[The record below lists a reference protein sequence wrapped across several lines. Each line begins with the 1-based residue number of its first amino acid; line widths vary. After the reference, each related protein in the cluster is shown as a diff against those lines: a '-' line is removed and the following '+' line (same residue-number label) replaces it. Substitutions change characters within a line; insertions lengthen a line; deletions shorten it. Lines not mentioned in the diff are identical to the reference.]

1 MKSVWIWLENVSMDF
16 LVVTVFI
23 FHFFSLFLFLS
34 YMVNFQPDQMINFW
48 SIKMMKWMV
57 EWLKTYYCLKCLH
70 HQYCCCCC
78 CWKTKS
84 KSMLTT
90 ATLKFQKIK
99 QNKKAENNCRISYKK
114 KNYRPVLKLSF
125 QHQHQFHCHY
135 YYYQIL
141 ETNHQLWKTKQTFQT
156 QTHRIWLLNSGHTHT
171 RLFQSKECLEEHGN
185 VVIQFFL

>member
-1 MKSVWIWLENVSMDF
+1 MDIARTHIHTDKYLNQRIDHRNFLKNPKIESNSIFTKMILSFNWSYQHWNHRFFCWVEKNKTRKKGKNPERIIESLKSVWIWLENVSMDL

-23 FHFFSLFLFLS
+23 FHFLSLSLFLS

-78 CWKTKS
+78 WKTKS

-90 ATLKFQKIK
+90 AILKFQK
-99 QNKKAENNCRISYKK
+99 
-114 KNYRPVLKLSF
+114 
-125 QHQHQFHCHY
+125 
-135 YYYQIL
+135 
-141 ETNHQLWKTKQTFQT
+141 
-156 QTHRIWLLNSGHTHT
+156 
-171 RLFQSKECLEEHGN
+171 
-185 VVIQFFL
+185 